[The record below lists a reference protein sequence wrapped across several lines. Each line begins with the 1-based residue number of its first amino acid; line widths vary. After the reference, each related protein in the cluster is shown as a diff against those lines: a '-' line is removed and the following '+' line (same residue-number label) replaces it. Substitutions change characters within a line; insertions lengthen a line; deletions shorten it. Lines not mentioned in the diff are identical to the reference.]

1 MIPDIWA
8 GGLADNDKIS
18 QKGRRTALRCCSLP
32 LKYILMKHDR
42 TRAASKE
49 KTIFIGETYIDNFLK
64 NHVRLIRDKRMNK
77 NYCRG

>member
-42 TRAASKE
+42 QELYPKKRL
-49 KTIFIGETYIDNFLK
+49 FL
-64 NHVRLIRDKRMNK
+64 
-77 NYCRG
+77 